1 MLPWMAEHDTL
12 AQRLGVIL
20 TKFNSG
26 QRLVI
31 SELAHEFN
39 VSPRTIQ
46 RDLNVRLAYLP
57 LEREGQTY
65 WLDPSYFGRA
75 STPAILRLCEQVGA
89 KALFPDDHDSLIKQ
103 WLNPNGSPV
112 FVLSGFKLDEDDS
125 HHQWLKPLAKAIS
138 QQLKARLTWVGE
150 QTEQEVEPYRLVNK
164 RGRWYLAGVSTE
176 APFIEPLSR
185 ISLIRLTEAAATIA
199 EPQQQILQRLIEQ
212 EAIPSHEVVIKA
224 ASPIAHEFKLRN
236 ILPEQALI
244 RELEDGS
251 ILLASRVFDGAQL
264 LPVIKTYLPHLE
276 VISPVGIQA
285 LVKRDLKA
293 LLLKM
298 KG

>member
-20 TKFNSG
+20 TKLNHG
-26 QRLVI
+26 KRLVI

-89 KALFPDDHDSLIKQ
+89 KALFPDDHDALLKQ

-112 FVLSGFKLDEDDS
+112 FVLSGFQLDEDDS

-276 VISPVGIQA
+276 VISPAGIQA

-293 LLLKM
+293 LLSRM
-298 KG
+298 

>member
-1 MLPWMAEHDTL
+1 MAEHDTL

-20 TKFNSG
+20 TKLNNG
-26 QRLVI
+26 QRLLI

-39 VSPRTIQ
+39 VSARTIQ

-89 KALFPDDHDSLIKQ
+89 KALFPDDHDALIKQ
-103 WLNPNGSPV
+103 WLTPNASPV
-112 FVLSGFKLDEDDS
+112 FVLSGFQLDEDDS

-138 QQLKARLTWVGE
+138 QQLNVRLTWVGE
-150 QTEQEVEPYRLVNK
+150 PAEQEIEPYRLVNK
-164 RGRWYLAGVSTE
+164 RGRWYLAGVMADT
-176 APFIEPLSR
+176 PFIEPLSS
-185 ISLIRLTEAAATIA
+185 IASL
-199 EPQQQILQRLIEQ
+199 QQIETPAAISESQQHLLQRLIEQ
-212 EAIPSHEVVIKA
+212 EAILTHEVVIKA

-236 ILPEQALI
+236 ILPEQTLI

-276 VISPVGIQA
+276 VISPTGIQA
-285 LVKRDLKA
+285 LIKRDLKT
-293 LLLKM
+293 LLSRM
-298 KG
+298 

>member
-1 MLPWMAEHDTL
+1 MAEHDTL

-20 TKFNSG
+20 TKLNHG

-89 KALFPDDHDSLIKQ
+89 KALFPDDHDALLKQ
-103 WLNPNGSPV
+103 WLNPHGSPV
-112 FVLSGFKLDEDDS
+112 FVLSGFQLDEDDS

-276 VISPVGIQA
+276 VISPAGIQA
-285 LVKRDLKA
+285 LVKRDLKT
-293 LLLKM
+293 LLSRM
-298 KG
+298 

>member
-20 TKFNSG
+20 TKLNNG

-39 VSPRTIQ
+39 VSARTIQ

-89 KALFPDDHDSLIKQ
+89 KALFPDDHESLIKL
-103 WLNPNGSPV
+103 WLNPASTPV
-112 FVLSGFKLDEDDS
+112 FVLSGFQLDEDDS

-138 QQLKARLTWVGE
+138 QQLNVRLSWVGE
-150 QTEQEVEPYRLVNK
+150 QAEQEIEPYRLVNK
-164 RGRWYLAGVSTE
+164 RGRWYLAGVMADT
-176 APFIEPLSR
+176 PFLEPLSS
-185 ISLIRLTEAAATIA
+185 IASLQQIETPATIS
-199 EPQQQILQRLIEQ
+199 EPLQQLLQKLIEQ
-212 EAIPSHEVVIKA
+212 EAIPTHEVVIKA

-276 VISPVGIQA
+276 VISPAGIQA
-285 LVKRDLKA
+285 LVKRDLKT
-293 LLLKM
+293 LLSRM
-298 KG
+298 

>member
-20 TKFNSG
+20 TKLNHG

-89 KALFPDDHDSLIKQ
+89 KALFPDDHDALLKQ

-112 FVLSGFKLDEDDS
+112 FVLSGFQLDEDDS

-236 ILPEQALI
+236 ILPEQAFI

-251 ILLASRVFDGAQL
+251 ILLASRVFSGSQL
-264 LPVIKTYLPHLE
+264 LPVIKTYLPYLE
-276 VISPVGIQA
+276 VVSPKGIQQ
-285 LVKRDLKA
+285 LVKRDLKT
-293 LLLKM
+293 LLSRM
-298 KG
+298 

>member
-20 TKFNSG
+20 TKLNHG

-89 KALFPDDHDSLIKQ
+89 KALFPDDHDALLKQ

-112 FVLSGFKLDEDDS
+112 FVLSGFQLDEDDS

-138 QQLKARLTWVGE
+138 QQLKVRLTWVGE
-150 QTEQEVEPYRLVNK
+150 QAEQEIEPYRLVNK

-276 VISPVGIQA
+276 VISPAGIQA
-285 LVKRDLKA
+285 LVKRDLKT
-293 LLLKM
+293 LLSRM
-298 KG
+298 

>member
-20 TKFNSG
+20 TKLNHG

-75 STPAILRLCEQVGA
+75 STPAILRLCEQVVA
-89 KALFPDDHDSLIKQ
+89 KALFPDDHDALLKQ

-112 FVLSGFKLDEDDS
+112 FVLSGFQLDEDDS

-276 VISPVGIQA
+276 VISPAGIQA
-285 LVKRDLKA
+285 LVKRDLKT
-293 LLLKM
+293 LLSRM
-298 KG
+298 

>member
-20 TKFNSG
+20 TKLNHG

-89 KALFPDDHDSLIKQ
+89 KALFPDDHDALLKQ

-112 FVLSGFKLDEDDS
+112 FVLSGFQLDEDDS

-164 RGRWYLAGVSTE
+164 RGRWHLAGVSTE
-176 APFIEPLSR
+176 ALFIESLSR

-276 VISPVGIQA
+276 VISPAGIQA
-285 LVKRDLKA
+285 LVKRDLKT
-293 LLLKM
+293 LLSRM
-298 KG
+298 

>member
-20 TKFNSG
+20 TKLNHG

-89 KALFPDDHDSLIKQ
+89 KALFPDDHDALLKQ

-112 FVLSGFKLDEDDS
+112 FVLSGFQLDEDDS

-236 ILPEQALI
+236 ILPEQSLI

-276 VISPVGIQA
+276 VISPAGIQA
-285 LVKRDLKA
+285 LVKRDLKT
-293 LLLKM
+293 LLSRM
-298 KG
+298 

>member
-20 TKFNSG
+20 TKLNHG

-89 KALFPDDHDSLIKQ
+89 KALFPDDHDALLKQ

-112 FVLSGFKLDEDDS
+112 FVLSGFQLDEDDS

-138 QQLKARLTWVGE
+138 QQLKVRLTWVGE
-150 QTEQEVEPYRLVNK
+150 QTEQEVVPYRLVNK

-236 ILPEQALI
+236 ILPEQSLI

-276 VISPVGIQA
+276 VISPAGIQA
-285 LVKRDLKA
+285 LVKRDLKT
-293 LLLKM
+293 LLSRM
-298 KG
+298 

>member
-1 MLPWMAEHDTL
+1 
-12 AQRLGVIL
+12 
-20 TKFNSG
+20 
-26 QRLVI
+26 
-31 SELAHEFN
+31 
-39 VSPRTIQ
+39 
-46 RDLNVRLAYLP
+46 LAYLP

-65 WLDPSYFGRA
+65 WLDPSYLGRA

-89 KALFPDDHDSLIKQ
+89 KALFPDDHDALLKQ

-112 FVLSGFKLDEDDS
+112 FVLSGFQLDEDDS

-276 VISPVGIQA
+276 VISPAGIQA
-285 LVKRDLKA
+285 LVKRDLKT
-293 LLLKM
+293 LLSRM
-298 KG
+298 

>member
-1 MLPWMAEHDTL
+1 MAEHDTL

-20 TKFNSG
+20 TKLNHG

-89 KALFPDDHDSLIKQ
+89 KALFPDDHDALLKQ

-112 FVLSGFKLDEDDS
+112 FVLSGFQLDEDDS

-150 QTEQEVEPYRLVNK
+150 QTEQEVVPYRLVNK

-276 VISPVGIQA
+276 VISPAGIQA
-285 LVKRDLKA
+285 LVKRDLKT
-293 LLLKM
+293 LLSRM
-298 KG
+298 

>member
-20 TKFNSG
+20 TKLNHG

-89 KALFPDDHDSLIKQ
+89 KALFPDDHDALLKQ

-112 FVLSGFKLDEDDS
+112 FVLSGFQLDEDDS

-150 QTEQEVEPYRLVNK
+150 QTEQEVVPYRLVNK

-176 APFIEPLSR
+176 APFIEPLFR

-285 LVKRDLKA
+285 LVKRDLKT
-293 LLLKM
+293 LLSRM
-298 KG
+298 

>member
-20 TKFNSG
+20 TKLNHG

-57 LEREGQTY
+57 LEREGQSY

-89 KALFPDDHDSLIKQ
+89 KALFPDDHDALLKQ

-112 FVLSGFKLDEDDS
+112 FVLSGFQLDEDDS

-150 QTEQEVEPYRLVNK
+150 QTEQEVVPYRLVNK

-276 VISPVGIQA
+276 VISPAGIQA
-285 LVKRDLKA
+285 LVKRDLKT
-293 LLLKM
+293 LLSRM
-298 KG
+298 

>member
-20 TKFNSG
+20 TKLNNG

-39 VSPRTIQ
+39 VSARTIQ

-65 WLDPSYFGRA
+65 WLDPSYLGRA
-75 STPAILRLCEQVGA
+75 TTPAILRLCEQLGA
-89 KALFPDDHDSLIKQ
+89 KALFPDDHDTLIKH
-103 WLNPNGSPV
+103 WLNPASTPV
-112 FVLSGFKLDEDDS
+112 FVLAGFQLDEDDS

-138 QQLKARLTWVGE
+138 QQLKVRLSWVGE
-150 QTEQEVEPYRLVNK
+150 QAEQEIEPYRLVNK
-164 RGRWYLAGVSTE
+164 RGRWYLAGVMAD

-185 ISLIRLTEAAATIA
+185 IANLKQIETPSTIS
-199 EPQQQILQRLIEQ
+199 ETQQHLLQRLIEQ
-212 EAIPSHEVVIKA
+212 EAIPTHEVVIKA

-251 ILLASRVFDGAQL
+251 ILLASRVFDGQ
-264 LPVIKTYLPHLE
+264 
-276 VISPVGIQA
+276 VG
-285 LVKRDLKA
+285 VV
-293 LLLKM
+293 
-298 KG
+298 

>member
-1 MLPWMAEHDTL
+1 MAEHDTL

-20 TKFNSG
+20 TKLNHG

-89 KALFPDDHDSLIKQ
+89 KALFPDDHDALLKQ

-112 FVLSGFKLDEDDS
+112 FVLSGFQLDEDDS

-138 QQLKARLTWVGE
+138 QQLKVRLTWVGE
-150 QTEQEVEPYRLVNK
+150 QAEQEIEPYRLVNK

-276 VISPVGIQA
+276 VISPAGIQA
-285 LVKRDLKA
+285 LVKRDLKT
-293 LLLKM
+293 LLSRM
-298 KG
+298 

>member
-1 MLPWMAEHDTL
+1 MAEHDTL

-20 TKFNSG
+20 TKLNHG

-89 KALFPDDHDSLIKQ
+89 KALFPDDHDALLKQ

-112 FVLSGFKLDEDDS
+112 FVLSGFQLDEDDS

-138 QQLKARLTWVGE
+138 QQLKVRLTWVGE
-150 QTEQEVEPYRLVNK
+150 QAEQEIEPYRLVNK

-224 ASPIAHEFKLRN
+224 AESP
-236 ILPEQALI
+236 
-244 RELEDGS
+244 
-251 ILLASRVFDGAQL
+251 RVF
-264 LPVIKTYLPHLE
+264 
-276 VISPVGIQA
+276 
-285 LVKRDLKA
+285 
-293 LLLKM
+293 
-298 KG
+298 

>member
-20 TKFNSG
+20 TKLNHG

-89 KALFPDDHDSLIKQ
+89 KALFPDDHDALLKQ

-112 FVLSGFKLDEDDS
+112 FVLSGFQLDEDDS

-276 VISPVGIQA
+276 VISPAGIQA
-285 LVKRDLKA
+285 LVKRDLKT
-293 LLLKM
+293 LLSRM
-298 KG
+298 

>member
-1 MLPWMAEHDTL
+1 
-12 AQRLGVIL
+12 
-20 TKFNSG
+20 
-26 QRLVI
+26 
-31 SELAHEFN
+31 
-39 VSPRTIQ
+39 
-46 RDLNVRLAYLP
+46 LAYLP

-89 KALFPDDHDSLIKQ
+89 KMLFPDDHDALLKQ
-103 WLNPNGSPV
+103 WLNPNASPV
-112 FVLSGFKLDEDDS
+112 FVLSGFQLDEDDS

-138 QQLKARLTWVGE
+138 QQLNVRLTWVGE
-150 QTEQEVEPYRLVNK
+150 QAEQELEPYRLVNK
-164 RGRWYLAGVSTE
+164 RGRWYLAGVMAD

-185 ISLIRLTEAAATIA
+185 IASLKQIETPSTIS
-199 EPQQQILQRLIEQ
+199 ETQQHLLQRLIEQ
-212 EAIPSHEVVIKA
+212 EAIPTHEVVIKA

-276 VISPVGIQA
+276 VISPAGIQA
-285 LVKRDLKA
+285 LVKRDLKT
-293 LLLKM
+293 LLSRM
-298 KG
+298 

>member
-20 TKFNSG
+20 TKLNNG

-89 KALFPDDHDSLIKQ
+89 KSLFPEDHDSLIKQ

-112 FVLSGFKLDEDDS
+112 FVLSGFQLDEDDS

-236 ILPEQALI
+236 ILPEQSLI

-276 VISPVGIQA
+276 VISPAGIQA
-285 LVKRDLKA
+285 LVKRDLKT
-293 LLLKM
+293 LLSRM
-298 KG
+298 

>member
-1 MLPWMAEHDTL
+1 MAEHDTL

-20 TKFNSG
+20 TKLNHG

-89 KALFPDDHDSLIKQ
+89 KALFPDDHDALLKQ

-112 FVLSGFKLDEDDS
+112 FVLSGFQLDEDDS

-236 ILPEQALI
+236 ILPEQSLI

-276 VISPVGIQA
+276 VISPAGIQA
-285 LVKRDLKA
+285 LVKRDLKT
-293 LLLKM
+293 LLSRM
-298 KG
+298 

>member
-1 MLPWMAEHDTL
+1 MAEHDTL

-20 TKFNSG
+20 TKLNHG

-112 FVLSGFKLDEDDS
+112 FVLSGFQLDEDDS

-276 VISPVGIQA
+276 VISPAGIQA
-285 LVKRDLKA
+285 LVKRDLKT
-293 LLLKM
+293 LLSRM
-298 KG
+298 

>member
-20 TKFNSG
+20 TKLNNG

-31 SELAHEFN
+31 SELATEFN
-39 VSPRTIQ
+39 VSARTIQ

-57 LEREGQTY
+57 LERDGQTY
-65 WLDPSYFGRA
+65 WLDPSYLGRTT
-75 STPAILRLCEQVGA
+75 TPAILRLCEQLGA
-89 KALFPDDHDSLIKQ
+89 KALFPDDHESLIKL
-103 WLNPNGSPV
+103 WLNPASTPV
-112 FVLSGFKLDEDDS
+112 FVLAGFQLDEDDS

-138 QQLKARLTWVGE
+138 QQLNVRLTWVGE
-150 QTEQEVEPYRLVNK
+150 QAEQKIEPYRLVNK
-164 RGRWYLAGVSTE
+164 RGRWYLAGVMADTPFLEPVSSIASLQQIETPST
-176 APFIEPLSR
+176 
-185 ISLIRLTEAAATIA
+185 IS
-199 EPQQQILQRLIEQ
+199 EPQQQLLQRLIEQ
-212 EAIPSHEVVIKA
+212 EAVPTHEVVIKA

-251 ILLASRVFDGAQL
+251 ILLASRVFDGSQL

-276 VISPVGIQA
+276 VISPAGIQA

-293 LLLKM
+293 LLSRM
-298 KG
+298 

>member
-1 MLPWMAEHDTL
+1 MAEHDTL

-20 TKFNSG
+20 TKLNNG

-112 FVLSGFKLDEDDS
+112 FVLSGFQLDEDDS

-150 QTEQEVEPYRLVNK
+150 QTEQEVVPYRLVNK

-185 ISLIRLTEAAATIA
+185 ISLIRLTEAATTIA

-276 VISPVGIQA
+276 VISPAGIQA
-285 LVKRDLKA
+285 LVKRDLKT
-293 LLLKM
+293 LLSRM
-298 KG
+298 

>member
-20 TKFNSG
+20 TKLNSG

-31 SELAHEFN
+31 SELADEFN
-39 VSPRTIQ
+39 VSARTIQ
-46 RDLNVRLAYLP
+46 RDLNRRLAYLP

-65 WLDPSYFGRA
+65 WLDPSYLGRA
-75 STPAILRLCEQVGA
+75 TTSAILRLCEQLGA
-89 KALFPDDHDSLIKQ
+89 KALFPDDHDTLIKL
-103 WLNPNGSPV
+103 WLNPTSSPV
-112 FVLSGFKLDEDDS
+112 FVLTGFQLDEDDG
-125 HHQWLKPLAKAIS
+125 HRQWLKPLAKAIS
-138 QQLKARLTWVGE
+138 QQRIIRLSWCGE
-150 QTEQEVEPYRLVNK
+150 PAEQEVEPYILVNK
-164 RGRWYLAGVSTE
+164 RGRWLLAGARAGT
-176 APFIEPLSR
+176 PFIEPLSK
-185 ISLIRLTEAAATIA
+185 IASLQQMDSPAIIDEA
-199 EPQQQILQRLIEQ
+199 LQRQLNSLIEQ
-212 EAIPSHEVVIKA
+212 EAPPTHEVVIKA

-276 VISPVGIQA
+276 VISPAGLQA

-293 LLLKM
+293 LLNRM
-298 KG
+298 

>member
-1 MLPWMAEHDTL
+1 MAEHDTL

-20 TKFNSG
+20 TKLNNG

-31 SELAHEFN
+31 TELATEFN
-39 VSPRTIQ
+39 VSARTIQ

-89 KALFPDDHDSLIKQ
+89 KSLFPDDHDSLIKQ

-112 FVLSGFKLDEDDS
+112 FVLSGFQLDEDDS

-150 QTEQEVEPYRLVNK
+150 QTEQEVAPYRLVNK

-276 VISPVGIQA
+276 VISPAGIQA
-285 LVKRDLKA
+285 LVKRDLKT
-293 LLLKM
+293 LLSRM
-298 KG
+298 

>member
-20 TKFNSG
+20 TKLNHG

-89 KALFPDDHDSLIKQ
+89 KALFPDDHDALLKQ

-112 FVLSGFKLDEDDS
+112 FVLSGFQLDEDDS

-138 QQLKARLTWVGE
+138 QQLKVRLTWVGE

-276 VISPVGIQA
+276 VISPAGIQA
-285 LVKRDLKA
+285 LVKRDLKT
-293 LLLKM
+293 LLSRM
-298 KG
+298 

>member
-1 MLPWMAEHDTL
+1 MIPWMAEHDTL

-20 TKFNSG
+20 TKLNNG

-31 SELAHEFN
+31 SELATEFN
-39 VSPRTIQ
+39 VSARTIQ

-65 WLDPSYFGRA
+65 WLDPSYLGRA

-89 KALFPDDHDSLIKQ
+89 KALFPDDHDALLKQ
-103 WLNPNGSPV
+103 WLNPNASPV
-112 FVLSGFKLDEDDS
+112 FVLSGFQLDEDDS

-138 QQLKARLTWVGE
+138 QQLNVRLSWVGE
-150 QTEQEVEPYRLVNK
+150 QAEQEIEPYRLVNK
-164 RGRWYLAGVSTE
+164 RGRWYLAGVT
-176 APFIEPLSR
+176 ADTPFIEPLSSIASLKQIETPAA
-185 ISLIRLTEAAATIA
+185 ISES
-199 EPQQQILQRLIEQ
+199 QQQLLQHLIEQ
-212 EAIPSHEVVIKA
+212 EAIPTHEVVIKA
-224 ASPIAHEFKLRN
+224 ASPIAPEFKLRN

-276 VISPVGIQA
+276 VISPAGIQT

-293 LLLKM
+293 LLSRM
-298 KG
+298 

>member
-20 TKFNSG
+20 TKLNHG

-31 SELAHEFN
+31 SELATEFN

-112 FVLSGFKLDEDDS
+112 FVLSGFQLDEDDS

-150 QTEQEVEPYRLVNK
+150 QTEQEVVPYRLVNK

-276 VISPVGIQA
+276 VISPTGIQA
-285 LVKRDLKA
+285 LVKRDLKT
-293 LLLKM
+293 LLSRM
-298 KG
+298 

>member
-1 MLPWMAEHDTL
+1 MAEHDTL

-20 TKFNSG
+20 TKLNHG

-89 KALFPDDHDSLIKQ
+89 KALFPDDHDALLKQ

-112 FVLSGFKLDEDDS
+112 FVLSGFQLDEDDS

-236 ILPEQALI
+236 ILPEQAFI

-251 ILLASRVFDGAQL
+251 ILLASRVFSGSQL
-264 LPVIKTYLPHLE
+264 LPVIKTYLPYLE
-276 VISPVGIQA
+276 VVSPKGIQQ
-285 LVKRDLKA
+285 LVKRDLKT
-293 LLLKM
+293 LLSRM
-298 KG
+298 

>member
-12 AQRLGVIL
+12 AQRLGVTL
-20 TKFNSG
+20 TKLNNG
-26 QRLVI
+26 QQLVI

-65 WLDPSYFGRA
+65 WLDPSYLGRA

-89 KALFPDDHDSLIKQ
+89 KALFPDDHDALLKQ

-112 FVLSGFKLDEDDS
+112 FVLSGFQLDEDDS

-264 LPVIKTYLPHLE
+264 LPVIKTYLPHLQ
-276 VISPVGIQA
+276 VISPAGIQA
-285 LVKRDLKA
+285 LVKRDLKT
-293 LLLKM
+293 LLSRM
-298 KG
+298 

>member
-20 TKFNSG
+20 TKLNNG

-31 SELAHEFN
+31 TELATEFN
-39 VSPRTIQ
+39 VSARTIQ

-89 KALFPDDHDSLIKQ
+89 KSLFPDDHDSLIKQ

-112 FVLSGFKLDEDDS
+112 FVLSGFQLDEDDS

-150 QTEQEVEPYRLVNK
+150 QTEQEVAPYRLVNK

-276 VISPVGIQA
+276 VISPAGIQA
-285 LVKRDLKA
+285 LVKRDLKT
-293 LLLKM
+293 LLSRM
-298 KG
+298 